1 MKAITIPSYGEP
13 DVLALADVS
22 DPTAGPEELLVQ
34 VHATALNRADLL
46 QRRGIYPQPGPKP
59 EHEIPGLE
67 FAGEVL
73 RAGDRTEGF
82 AVGDRVMGLL
92 PGGGYAERIVTHHR
106 LAVAIPDK
114 LSWTDAAAVPE
125 AFITAHDAL
134 LQCGLVCGESVLIHA
149 AGSGVGVAAIQI
161 ASVMGA
167 SQILGTAGT
176 DDKLERAREL
186 GLDCL
191 IHYKEKDFA
200 EACLQDT
207 DGRGADVILD
217 FIGAS
222 YLERNLV
229 ALAEKGRMTVIGLMG
244 GVNTEIN
251 LGLLLGKRL
260 QIRGTL
266 LRARSL
272 EEKALA
278 TRAFEKSV
286 LPHLA
291 SGRIG
296 AVVDRVLPL
305 AEAAQ
310 AHRVMEANEN
320 FGKIV
325 LEV

>member
-13 DVLALADVS
+13 DVLTLTEVP
-22 DPTAGPEELLVQ
+22 DPVPGPDDLLIQ

-46 QRRGIYPQPGPKP
+46 QRRGIYPQPGPTP

-67 FAGEVL
+67 FAGEVV
-73 RAGDRTEGF
+73 RAGERARGF
-82 AVGDRVMGLL
+82 KAGDRVMGLL
-92 PGGGYAERIVTHHR
+92 PGGGYAERVLTHHR
-106 LAVAIPDK
+106 LAVPVPDN
-114 LSWTDAAAVPE
+114 LSWTDAASVPE

-134 LQCGLVCGESVLIHA
+134 SQCGLVCGESVLIHA

-167 SQILGTAGT
+167 SPILGTAGS

-186 GLDCL
+186 GLDCP

-200 EACLQDT
+200 QACLEDT
-207 DGRGADVILD
+207 GGRGADAILD

-222 YLERNLV
+222 YLERNLA
-229 ALAEKGRMTVIGLMG
+229 ALAEKGRMVVIGLLG
-244 GVNTEIN
+244 GVTTDIN
-251 LGLLLGKRL
+251 LGLLLSKRL

-291 SGRIG
+291 GGRVH

-305 AEAAQ
+305 AEAGA

-325 LEV
+325 LSV